1 MTTPQFS
8 RPGAVDLSAFRP
20 TTARPAPGGGG
31 GGAGG
36 GGGSFV
42 IEVTGE
48 ESLSID
54 VVERSMSVVVLLSVW
69 APDVPESVQI
79 NETLKT
85 LASEFGGRFLLAT
98 LDAKAN
104 AALVSAIGIPSV
116 PLVAAALRG
125 QLAPLFQEVLP
136 EAEMRAVIQ
145 QILQAAA
152 ANGITGTAEPVA
164 STGDPAQPEEPAA
177 RFPAAEDAL
186 LRGDL
191 DEAIKQYEGELAKLP
206 GDAEAQEG
214 LARAKMLKRTIGV
227 DQVSAR
233 AAAAEAPGDVA
244 AQTLV
249 ADLDLLGGHVDD
261 AFTRLIDLIRLTSE
275 GDRDAAR
282 KHLLDLFAVVGD
294 ADPRVGK
301 ARRALTAALF

>member
-20 TTARPAPGGGG
+20 TQARP
-31 GGAGG
+31 GAGG
-36 GGGSFV
+36 GGGGTFV
-42 IEVTGE
+42 VEVTGE

-69 APDVPESVQI
+69 SPDVPESVQI
-79 NETLKT
+79 NETLTK
-85 LASEFGGRFLLAT
+85 LATEFGGRFLLAT
-98 LDAKAN
+98 LDAQAN
-104 AALVSAIGIPSV
+104 ATLVAAIGIPSV

-164 STGDPAQPEEPAA
+164 PAVDQAAPEEPPA

-191 DEAIKQYEGELAKLP
+191 DEAIAQYEAELAKLP

-227 DQVSAR
+227 DQAAAR
-233 AAAAEAPGDVA
+233 AAAAATPDDVA
-244 AQTLV
+244 AQSLV

-261 AFTRLIDLIRLTSE
+261 AFARMIDLIRRTSE

-282 KHLLDLFAVVGD
+282 KHLLDLFSVVGD
-294 ADPRVGK
+294 ADARVGK